1 MTTIEV
7 THEPGHDEAGSAPT
21 LTAENLAAMLRAAG
35 LPCVTVTGEDGA
47 AAEPASTAGEG
58 LRIVGGSLPVRVRY
72 AGLPGSDAALVR
84 RYSHLRWLADWAE
97 DHRWSVTWL
106 RDGWM
111 TVHPEP
117 WPATYTSDRG
127 EVFRR
132 TGRRVDENLGSHVVL
147 WIVEDAAAWADAIEA
162 EVASEVARAPKNRR
176 FATYMQQQRL
186 EGAARIR
193 AEGPRRSVYS
203 VDHDEARAL
212 AGAASLRQGQ
222 PNPGVR
228 YEAAP
233 VTATAACMTCFYPMI
248 CADGRWWHHTGGYPA
263 ECPGRPVR
271 DLPLEPGDWEISGT
285 HMTCGYCGQCVSWPE
300 TLRSWARLT
309 GVHSLG
315 VHLETGELVVLAEVT
330 GIAAR
335 PGEPGHL
342 AHHCDQ
348 IPASVR
354 AEYAADVR
362 AVMEGHP
369 AVPDD
374 SFKTATR

>member
-1 MTTIEV
+1 
-7 THEPGHDEAGSAPT
+7 
-21 LTAENLAAMLRAAG
+21 
-35 LPCVTVTGEDGA
+35 
-47 AAEPASTAGEG
+47 
-58 LRIVGGSLPVRVRY
+58 
-72 AGLPGSDAALVR
+72 
-84 RYSHLRWLADWAE
+84 
-97 DHRWSVTWL
+97 
-106 RDGWM
+106 
-111 TVHPEP
+111 
-117 WPATYTSDRG
+117 
-127 EVFRR
+127 
-132 TGRRVDENLGSHVVL
+132 
-147 WIVEDAAAWADAIEA
+147 
-162 EVASEVARAPKNRR
+162 
-176 FATYMQQQRL
+176 
-186 EGAARIR
+186 
-193 AEGPRRSVYS
+193 
-203 VDHDEARAL
+203 
-212 AGAASLRQGQ
+212 
-222 PNPGVR
+222 
-228 YEAAP
+228 
-233 VTATAACMTCFYPMI
+233 MTCFYPMI